1 MHEFYE
7 NDNGSTEGKDEG
19 YESLT
24 ALSHRVN
31 YICRFCHLDKKKK
44 KKTTLKL
51 FNNQNARRVG
61 IKYSDR
67 QDEFM
72 NKYER
77 RLMDNKR

>member
-1 MHEFYE
+1 MKVMSPSQRYHIVLITFA
-7 NDNGSTEGKDEG
+7 DSVIQT
-19 YESLT
+19 
-24 ALSHRVN
+24 
-31 YICRFCHLDKKKK
+31 KKK

-77 RLMDNKR
+77 RLMDNKRQL